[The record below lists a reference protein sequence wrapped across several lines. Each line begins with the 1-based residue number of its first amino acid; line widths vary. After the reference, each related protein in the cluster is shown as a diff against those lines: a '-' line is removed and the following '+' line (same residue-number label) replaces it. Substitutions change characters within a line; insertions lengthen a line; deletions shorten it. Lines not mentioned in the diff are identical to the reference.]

1 MNLRR
6 TAATLAAAA
15 LTAATAAATLAPATA
30 IAADTAPKASLTDI
44 ENDVMCVSCHEP
56 LAVAQ
61 SPQAIAERNYV
72 RTLIAQ
78 GQTKAQ
84 IEQALVGQYGPAVLG
99 KPPAHGF
106 NLTVYILPP
115 LILIA
120 GIGTLVLLLPK
131 WRRRSKAK
139 AKTPT
144 AIPEPSIATAD
155 AHRLDEELRRYGG

>member
-1 MNLRR
+1 M
-6 TAATLAAAA
+6 AAT
-15 LTAATAAATLAPATA
+15 
-30 IAADTAPKASLTDI
+30 DTTPKASLTDI

-120 GIGTLVLLLPK
+120 GIGTLLLLLPK
-131 WRRRSKAK
+131 WRRRSKAN
-139 AKTPT
+139 AAPRGPTPAVDRLSRHAAST
-144 AIPEPSIATAD
+144 NCATAVD
-155 AHRLDEELRRYGG
+155 RVRPTRLGADIRAAPGAVTRWAAETARS

>member
-1 MNLRR
+1 M
-6 TAATLAAAA
+6 AAAQ
-15 LTAATAAATLAPATA
+15 TT
-30 IAADTAPKASLTDI
+30 PKASLTDI

-78 GQTKAQ
+78 GRTKAQ

-115 LILIA
+115 AILIA
-120 GIGTLVLLLPK
+120 GIGTLALLLPK
-131 WRRRSKAK
+131 WRRRSKANAK
-139 AKTPT
+139 AQT
-144 AIPEPSIATAD
+144 ATPEPSIAKGD